1 MSLDAG
7 LDVPLRIINIGLEHF
22 AHDLETA
29 GVPVVHVDWRPPAGD
44 ADMASLLSQLD
55 DE

>member
-7 LDVPLRIINIGLEHF
+7 LDLTLRVVNIGLEIF
-22 AHDLETA
+22 AADLEA
-29 GVPVVHVDWRPPAGD
+29 PGVPVIHVDWRPPAGD
-44 ADMASLLSQLD
+44 PDIAALLSQLD